1 MPKEKYKPT
10 TREKELEKVIKD
22 IFYMARR
29 YAHGR
34 HTYSPDIVRGAY
46 NTLKANG
53 INIKSDRVIDEP
65 LEETRLGY
73 RSDYLDD
80 IN

>member
-1 MPKEKYKPT
+1 MKNKPSI
-10 TREKELEKVIKD
+10 REQILEQVIKD
-22 IFYMARR
+22 TFYMARR

-34 HTYSPDIVRGAY
+34 NTYAPGIVRDAY
-46 NTLKANG
+46 HLLKANG
-53 INIKSDRVIDEP
+53 IEIKHDATLKLPKKNEIHGM
-65 LEETRLGY
+65 TF

>member
-1 MPKEKYKPT
+1 MKKTY
-10 TREKELEKVIKD
+10 REKALEKIIVD
-22 IFYMARR
+22 IFWMAKR

-34 HTYSPDIVRGAY
+34 HTYAPGIVREAY
-46 NTLKANG
+46 YSLKKCG
-53 INIKSDRVIDEP
+53 IEIKGDDVVIELP
-65 LEETRLGY
+65 KEGEIKGMTF